1 MESDGAVPM
10 EEGRRLHVLRASRG
24 NFYLVAQDV
33 LTNKRLTLKASTS
46 SLNHTAVVCKI
57 GYLFDTSCRTI
68 SSKKC
73 T

>member
-33 LTNKRLTLKASTS
+33 LTR
-46 SLNHTAVVCKI
+46 
-57 GYLFDTSCRTI
+57 G
-68 SSKKC
+68 
-73 T
+73 